1 MADNASEQ
9 DAYDVGYRKPPL
21 ATRFQK
27 GVSGNPRGRPKGARN
42 LSTVVAAALNEKVLI
57 TENGWKSPN
66 AAEYDGQT
74 FKTFQEANAVTE
86 NGRKRR
92 ISKFEAA
99 VKQLVNRA
107 AGGEAR
113 ATQLLLGLIQAG
125 EARAVEAPV
134 PGFEDGDEDAL
145 RELMRRIGQGRS
157 P

>member
-1 MADNASEQ
+1 MADDTSEH
-9 DAYDVGYRKPPL
+9 DAYDVGYKKPPL

-57 TENGWKSPN
+57 TENG
-66 AAEYDGQT
+66 
-74 FKTFQEANAVTE
+74 
-86 NGRKRR
+86 RKRR
-92 ISKFEAA
+92 ISKYEAA

-125 EARAVEAPV
+125 EARAAEAPV
-134 PGFEDGDEDAL
+134 PGFEDGDEDAM
-145 RELMRRIGQGRS
+145 RELMRRLGQGA
-157 P
+157 

>member
-1 MADNASEQ
+1 MADDASEH
-9 DAYDVGYRKPPL
+9 DAYDVGYKKPPL

-42 LSTVVAAALNEKVLI
+42 LSTVVAAALNEKVL
-57 TENGWKSPN
+57 
-66 AAEYDGQT
+66 
-74 FKTFQEANAVTE
+74 VTE

-113 ATQLLLGLIQAG
+113 ATQLLLGLIRPAKL
-125 EARAVEAPV
+125 APW
-134 PGFEDGDEDAL
+134 
-145 RELMRRIGQGRS
+145 RRRCPAS
-157 P
+157 RTATRTPCAS

>member
-1 MADNASEQ
+1 MADDASEH

-57 TENGWKSPN
+57 TENG
-66 AAEYDGQT
+66 
-74 FKTFQEANAVTE
+74 
-86 NGRKRR
+86 RKRR
-92 ISKFEAA
+92 ISKYEAA

-125 EARAVEAPV
+125 EARAVETPLL
-134 PGFEDGDEDAL
+134 GFEDGDEDAM
-145 RELMRRIGQGRS
+145 RELMRRLGQGDT

>member
-1 MADNASEQ
+1 MADDASDH

-57 TENGWKSPN
+57 TENG
-66 AAEYDGQT
+66 
-74 FKTFQEANAVTE
+74 
-86 NGRKRR
+86 RKRR
-92 ISKFEAA
+92 ISKYEAA

-113 ATQLLLGLIQAG
+113 ATQLQLGLIQAG
-125 EARAVEAPV
+125 EARAVDTPA
-134 PGFEDGDEDAL
+134 PGFENGDEDAM
-145 RELMRRIGQGRS
+145 RELMRRLGQEVS

>member
-1 MADNASEQ
+1 MADNASEH

-57 TENGWKSPN
+57 
-66 AAEYDGQT
+66 
-74 FKTFQEANAVTE
+74 TE

-134 PGFEDGDEDAL
+134 PGFENGDEDAM
-145 RELMRRIGQGRS
+145 RELMRRLGQEVS

>member
-1 MADNASEQ
+1 MADDASDH
-9 DAYDVGYRKPPL
+9 DAYDVGYKKPPL

-57 TENGWKSPN
+57 TENG
-66 AAEYDGQT
+66 
-74 FKTFQEANAVTE
+74 
-86 NGRKRR
+86 RKRR
-92 ISKFEAA
+92 ISKYEAA

-125 EARAVEAPV
+125 EARAVEAPA
-134 PGFEDGDEDAL
+134 PGFENGDEDAM
-145 RELMRRIGQGRS
+145 RELMRRLGQEVS

>member
-1 MADNASEQ
+1 MADNASEH

-42 LSTVVAAALNEKVLI
+42 LSTVVAAALNEKVL
-57 TENGWKSPN
+57 
-66 AAEYDGQT
+66 
-74 FKTFQEANAVTE
+74 VTE

-92 ISKFEAA
+92 ISKYEAT

-125 EARAVEAPV
+125 EARATDAPPV
-134 PGFEDGDEDAL
+134 PSFEDGDEDAM
-145 RELMRRIGQGRS
+145 RELMRRLGQGGS

>member
-1 MADNASEQ
+1 MADNASE
-9 DAYDVGYRKPPL
+9 DDSYDVGYGKPPL

-42 LSTVVAAALNEKVLI
+42 LSTVVSAALNEKVLI
-57 TENGWKSPN
+57 TENG
-66 AAEYDGQT
+66 
-74 FKTFQEANAVTE
+74 
-86 NGRKRR
+86 RKRR
-92 ISKFEAA
+92 ISKYEAA

-125 EARAVEAPV
+125 EARAVETPL
-134 PGFEDGDEDAL
+134 PGFEDGDEDAM
-145 RELMRRIGQGRS
+145 RELMRRLGQGGT

>member
-1 MADNASEQ
+1 MADNASE
-9 DAYDVGYRKPPL
+9 DDSYDVGYGKPPL

-42 LSTVVAAALNEKVLI
+42 LSTVVSAALNEKVLI
-57 TENGWKSPN
+57 TENG
-66 AAEYDGQT
+66 
-74 FKTFQEANAVTE
+74 
-86 NGRKRR
+86 RKRR
-92 ISKFEAA
+92 ISKYEAA

-125 EARAVEAPV
+125 EARAFETPV
-134 PGFEDGDEDAL
+134 PGFEDGDEDAM
-145 RELMRRIGQGRS
+145 RELMRRLGQGGT

>member
-1 MADNASEQ
+1 MADDAGEH
-9 DAYDVGYRKPPL
+9 DAYDIGFGKPPL

-42 LSTVVAAALNEKVLI
+42 LSTVVSAALNEKVLI
-57 TENGWKSPN
+57 TENG
-66 AAEYDGQT
+66 
-74 FKTFQEANAVTE
+74 
-86 NGRKRR
+86 RKRR
-92 ISKFEAA
+92 ISKYEAT

-125 EARAVEAPV
+125 EARAVETPL
-134 PGFEDGDEDAL
+134 PGFEDGDEDAM
-145 RELMRRIGQGRS
+145 RELMRRLGQGGA